1 MSNHNVISKYITD
14 DRDRATPLL
23 VVMRREVAAN
33 GLEALVGSLAV
44 RVTATPHPRC
54 ACLRRRILR
63 RGSATVCRSRR
74 RTVAACVALLSRL
87 RQRIVVVL
95 SGHTLLGAASR
106 HIFSSKIAAGQ
117 DCHCTTK
124 PHMRLE
130 QSGLMAPR
138 TMIYIYISISC
149 QENIKITYP
158 VEVMLLY

>member
-1 MSNHNVISKYITD
+1 MSYLIYH
-14 DRDRATPLL
+14 DRDRATSLL

-95 SGHTLLGAASR
+95 SGHALLGAASC

-117 DCHCTTK
+117 DRHCITK

-138 TMIYIYISISC
+138 TMIYIYIYISISC
-149 QENIKITYP
+149 QENKR
-158 VEVMLLY
+158 LLILLR